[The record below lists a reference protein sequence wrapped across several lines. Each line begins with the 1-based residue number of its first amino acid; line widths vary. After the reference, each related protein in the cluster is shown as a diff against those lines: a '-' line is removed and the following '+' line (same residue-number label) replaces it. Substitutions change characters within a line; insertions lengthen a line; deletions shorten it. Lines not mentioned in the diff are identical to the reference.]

1 MELTIEGKRFVPLAN
16 GTFAHDIWITKKI
29 REAGL
34 AGDVLAM
41 REGET
46 QDQLIERVA
55 ISAYESGL
63 ALQLLGGLLI
73 PADVDPRAWTP
84 ELAMQAQAAT
94 WAFYDAICVPTLLTR
109 GALSDL
115 LSAETAR
122 AMTEC
127 GPRAK
132 LVEFAGVGHAPTFVD
147 PAQSSVVADFL
158 LG

>member
-84 ELAMQAQAAT
+84 ELAMQ
-94 WAFYDAICVPTLLTR
+94 
-109 GALSDL
+109 
-115 LSAETAR
+115 SAEFFGNVTDAEAKKVLRTQIASALFYFLATALASLPTSR
-122 AMTEC
+122 KSGATTKE
-127 GPRAK
+127 GER
-132 LVEFAGVGHAPTFVD
+132 HATAD
-147 PAQSSVVADFL
+147 ASSSETGAT
-158 LG
+158 